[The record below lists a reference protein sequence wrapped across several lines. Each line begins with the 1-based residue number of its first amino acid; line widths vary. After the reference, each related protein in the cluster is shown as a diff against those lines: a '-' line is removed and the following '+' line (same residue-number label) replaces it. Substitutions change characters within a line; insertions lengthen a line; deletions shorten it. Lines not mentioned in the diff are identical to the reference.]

1 MLQIY
6 ENLFWISYLCIIK
19 LRKKNMTLK
28 GAKLTHI

>member
-19 LRKKNMTLK
+19 LRKKSYDIK
-28 GAKLTHI
+28 SAKLTHV